1 MNRDELLQAT
11 KKQLTPARWEH
22 TLRVADTAVRL
33 AKRVKIDPDRAEI
46 AAILHDYCKFWP
58 DNELISWIKT
68 CHLPP
73 DLLSYNKELWH
84 APVGAEVARKEW
96 DIEDEDILNA
106 IRYHTTGRP
115 RMSEL
120 EKIIFLADYIEPGR
134 RFPGVDRVRELA
146 ESDLDQ
152 AVLQA
157 LNNTIIFLIERGQK
171 VYPLT
176 LLARNDMLDQV
187 KRNEMRL
194 REESI

>member
-1 MNRDELLQAT
+1 MNREYLLQAT

-33 AKRVKIDPDRAEI
+33 AKRMNVDPDRAEI

-58 DNELISWIKT
+58 EEDLILWIEK
-68 CHLPP
+68 CHLPL

-84 APVGAEVARKEW
+84 APVGAEVARKELG
-96 DIEDEDILNA
+96 INDEDILNA
-106 IRYHTTGRP
+106 IRYHTSGRP
-115 RMSEL
+115 GMSKL

-134 RFPGVDRVRELA
+134 RFPGVDQVRELS
-146 ESDLDQ
+146 ENDLDL

-176 LLARNDMLDQV
+176 LLARNDMLDQT
-187 KRNEMRL
+187 NEMRL